1 MPGGLMNIASYG
13 NENLILTGNPK
24 KTFFKTTYHKY
35 TNFGMQKFRIDYKGL
50 RTLNYKQE
58 TVMDFKIPRYAE
70 LLNDTYIAITM
81 PDIWSPFH
89 FEFDP
94 SRAPNACQNR
104 DHGQSPGQQSLPE
117 TTG

>member
-70 LLNDTYIAITM
+70 LLNDTYIVINM
-81 PDIWSPFH
+81 PDIWSPFILIQIIIH
-89 FEFDP
+89 D
-94 SRAPNACQNR
+94 
-104 DHGQSPGQQSLPE
+104 L
-117 TTG
+117 